1 MKRLALGALVATIC
15 LPATGA
21 MAQGYGMAGCGL
33 GSLVFGNKPGFVQ
46 AFAATT
52 NGTFGS
58 QTFGITTGT
67 SNCESKKGAAA
78 EEEGGKEEGGK
89 KEKKKKKG
97 ASIIE
102 QTNFVTANLES
113 LRKESAQGGGETVS
127 ALSSAVGCDATLTSA
142 FAASVQGAHA
152 EIFATSEPSEVL
164 ARVKSAARGEATLA
178 SGCEALN

>member
-15 LPATGA
+15 LPAA
-21 MAQGYGMAGCGL
+21 SAKAQNYGMAGCGL

-46 AFAATT
+46 VFAATT

-67 SNCESKKGAAA
+67 SNCDSKKGGGGG
-78 EEEGGKEEGGK
+78 EEEGGKEEK

-113 LRKESAQGGGETVS
+113 LRKESAQGGGETVA
-127 ALSSAVGCDATLTSA
+127 ALSSAVGCDATLSSA
-142 FAASVQGAHA
+142 FAASVQAAHGD
-152 EIFATSEPSEVL
+152 IFATSEPSEVL
-164 ARVKSAARGEATLA
+164 ARVKSAARGQAALA